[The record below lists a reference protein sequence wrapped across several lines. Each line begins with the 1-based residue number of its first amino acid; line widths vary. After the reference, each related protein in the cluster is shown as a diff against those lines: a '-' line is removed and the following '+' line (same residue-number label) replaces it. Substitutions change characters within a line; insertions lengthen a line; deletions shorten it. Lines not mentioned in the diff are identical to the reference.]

1 MFGIGGF
8 NPVSL
13 LATSM
18 LGPVGGIVA
27 QLASQLMSQIGQQVI
42 QNLGQNMGLPQS
54 VIDMAQG
61 SFAGRY
67 GDVQGQAQ
75 NLDEA
80 IAAFGNEMNASPQ
93 QTGEAQRQFQ
103 DAIDDIVRDLS
114 DSQEAKEAKA
124 TGGKGGGGW
133 LRAMAEVLG
142 AKLDDLAHEME
153 DLAGRV
159 TKEDPSTT
167 TDFSVVSNQFNMLM
181 NATSTA
187 IKTVGEAMAGAARK
201 Q

>member
-13 LATSM
+13 LATAA
-18 LGPVGGIVA
+18 LGPMGGIVA
-27 QLASQLMSQIGQQVI
+27 QLASQVMSQVGQQII
-42 QNLGQNMGLPQS
+42 QQLGQNMGLPQS
-54 VIDMAQG
+54 SIDMAQG
-61 SFAGRY
+61 ALAGRY
-67 GDVQGQAQ
+67 GDVWGQAQ

-80 IAAFGNEMNASPQ
+80 IAAFGQETNAQPQ
-93 QTGEAQRQFQ
+93 DVGNAQRELQS
-103 DAIDDIVRDLS
+103 AIDDIVRDLS
-114 DSQEAKEAKA
+114 DSREAKEARA
-124 TGGKGGGGW
+124 SGGKGGGW

-142 AKLDDLAHEME
+142 GKLDDLAHEME
-153 DLAGRV
+153 DLANRV
-159 TKEDPSTT
+159 TKDDPSTT

-187 IKTVGEAMAGAARK
+187 IKTIGEALAGAARK